1 MIHIV
6 ENESIKTKSTVYSLV
21 NHRNDVFSN
30 KTRKFY
36 GVFLVIYDVADYR
49 NSGRTSCYKRFSVY
63 NLQYAI
69 REKSYGYE
77 NCCGRIQVADF
88 MVLFTNNVACNHAKG
103 HCCSGKGV
111 KRCKRQKKTDD

>member
-1 MIHIV
+1 MKLEYFIV
-6 ENESIKTKSTVYSLV
+6 SFLWFTKLQAVEILV
-21 NHRNDVFSN
+21 ELAV
-30 KTRKFY
+30 KW
-36 GVFLVIYDVADYR
+36 
-49 NSGRTSCYKRFSVY
+49 FSVY
-63 NLQYAI
+63 NLQDAI
-69 REKSYGYE
+69 REKSNGYE

>member
-1 MIHIV
+1 MVSFLWFMMLQTIEILV
-6 ENESIKTKSTVYSLV
+6 ELAV
-21 NHRNDVFSN
+21 
-30 KTRKFY
+30 
-36 GVFLVIYDVADYR
+36 
-49 NSGRTSCYKRFSVY
+49 KRFSVY

-69 REKSYGYE
+69 REKSNGYE

-111 KRCKRQKKTDD
+111 KCCKRQKKTDD